1 MQQLIERMFDGFL
14 FDSPPS
20 LPLKSLKT
28 DIYDYR
34 KYAPPI
40 YRYIGW
46 RSILILTDFNHFF
59 INPHFRFSL

>member
-14 FDSPPS
+14 FDSPLS
-20 LPLKSLKT
+20 LPLKT
-28 DIYDYR
+28 DIYDYI

-40 YRYIGW
+40 HRYTGW
-46 RSILILTDFNHFF
+46 RSILILTDFNHFV